1 MYTDDIIHIAA
12 EAGKIILENGGE
24 TYRVEQTITMICRSY
39 GIPRT
44 ESFVTPTG
52 IMISITNSENQT
64 ISLIRR
70 INSRTV
76 NLSKVSMINNLSREI
91 ASNPLSMVDI
101 RKRIDYINNLPP
113 YSHKATTFFSACS
126 AGFFTLIFGG
136 TYKDFFVAFIIG
148 ALINCLSGFLDKF
161 NVNSFLKNMLG
172 GSLAAS
178 IALLATSIG
187 LGSNRDT
194 IIIGSIML
202 LVPGIAITNAIRDTI
217 AGDLVSGI
225 SRSVEALFIA
235 IAIAAGTSVVFKIWF
250 LLFGGTLI

>member
-24 TYRVEQTITMICRSY
+24 TYRVEQTIAMICKSY

-91 ASNPLSMVDI
+91 ATTPMSMVDI
-101 RKRIDYINNLPP
+101 RKKIDYINNLPP
-113 YSHKATTFFSACS
+113 YSKKKTTFFSACS

-136 TYKDFFVAFIIG
+136 NYKDFFVAFIIG
-148 ALINCLSGFLDKF
+148 ALINCLSSFLDKLD
-161 NVNSFLKNMLG
+161 VNSFLKNMLG

-187 LGSNRDT
+187 LGSNMNI

-235 IAIAAGTSVVFKIWF
+235 IAIAAGTSIVFKLWVM
-250 LLFGGTLI
+250 LFGGTLI

>member
-24 TYRVEQTITMICRSY
+24 TYRVEQTIAMICKSY

-91 ASNPLSMVDI
+91 ATNPMSIVDI
-101 RKRIDYINNLPP
+101 RKKIDYINNLPP
-113 YSHKATTFFSACS
+113 YSKKKTTFFSACS

-136 TYKDFFVAFIIG
+136 NYKDFFVAFIIG
-148 ALINCLSGFLDKF
+148 ALINCLSSFLDKLD
-161 NVNSFLKNMLG
+161 VNSFLKNMLG

-187 LGSNRDT
+187 LGSNMDT

-235 IAIAAGTSVVFKIWF
+235 IAIAAGTSIVFKLWF
-250 LLFGGTLI
+250 MLFGGTLI